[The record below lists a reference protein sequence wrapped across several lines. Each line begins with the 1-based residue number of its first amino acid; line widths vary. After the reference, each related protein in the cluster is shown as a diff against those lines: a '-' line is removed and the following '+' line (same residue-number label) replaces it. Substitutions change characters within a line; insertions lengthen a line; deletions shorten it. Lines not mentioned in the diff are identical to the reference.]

1 MSCGPGWVS
10 EPMLGALREPGNAGA
25 GRGRNGDGAASRPGA
40 AADLRIYDDLSGMTS
55 SRSRRIWSSLG
66 TVGTSR
72 SRNVIG
78 FPSWTA
84 RR

>member
-1 MSCGPGWVS
+1 MGCGPGRVS
-10 EPMLGALREPGNAGA
+10 VSMLGALREPGNGEAAAPHGNGA
-25 GRGRNGDGAASRPGA
+25 RAAPFPS
-40 AADLRIYDDLSGMTS
+40 ADLRIYDDLSGMTS

-72 SRNVIG
+72 SRNVMR
-78 FPSWTA
+78 FLSWTA